1 MEQFREGLVF
11 KAHRLLVSLNFRLEI
26 SKEEGE
32 ATVRL
37 AMSMILKTLFPESV
51 TTSRSP
57 SASALIPATREELS
71 VDSLQQKKIWSLA
84 QY

>member
-1 MEQFREGLVF
+1 MQRFYER
-11 KAHRLLVSLNFRLEI
+11 AR
-26 SKEEGE
+26 

-57 SASALIPATREELS
+57 SASALIPAAHEELL
-71 VDSLQQKKIWSLA
+71 VDSLEQKNVWSLV
-84 QY
+84 QYGFKNLIYEPQPSSY